1 VQLKIKIGL
10 VPEPEKVQIAPFD
23 YGKIARFSISV
34 LLIISLALAVIFK
47 ASLFKSEPPKTLQK
61 VALDVAEPSTK
72 LSVEPV
78 ELVAKRVEVDVTA
91 PHVAVPTTTVAVI
104 PVSETAAPTPTT
116 LAPKAPAPFA
126 QPQVIT
132 AEASE
137 ALAEPN
143 PAVALSLSPSNKSY
157 ITRMQLTSA
166 ILKREPVDDLR
177 AMVSIDKLKKIMFYT
192 RFIGLAGETV
202 EHRWYQGQ
210 ELTAVISLNVGSQNW
225 RTYSS
230 KNINR
235 MMAGPWRVEVVVL
248 PDTVIAQHH
257 FTVKLNTSE

>member
-72 LSVEPV
+72 LSVESV
-78 ELVAKRVEVDVTA
+78 EIDVTA

-104 PVSETAAPTPTT
+104 PVSETAAPTTTT
-116 LAPKAPAPFA
+116 LAPKAPAPVA

-210 ELTAVISLNVGSQNW
+210 ELTAVIRLNVGSNNW

>member
-10 VPEPEKVQIAPFD
+10 APEPTKVRVAPFD

-34 LLIISLALAVIFK
+34 LLIISLALVVIFK
-47 ASLFKSEPPKTLQK
+47 TSLFKSEPPKTLIKAAQE
-61 VALDVAEPSTK
+61 VAEPSTK

-91 PHVAVPTTTVAVI
+91 PHVAAPTATVAVN
-104 PVSETAAPTPTT
+104 PVSETAAPTI
-116 LAPKAPAPFA
+116 LVPKAPAA

-132 AEASE
+132 TEASD
-137 ALAEPN
+137 LLTEPN
-143 PAVALSLSPSNKSY
+143 LTVALSSFNKSY

-166 ILKREPVDDLR
+166 ILTREPVDNLGVI
-177 AMVSIDKLKKIMFYT
+177 VSIDKLKKVMLYT
-192 RFIGLAGETV
+192 RLVGLAGETV
-202 EHRWYQGQ
+202 EHRWYQAQ
-210 ELTAVISLNVGSQNW
+210 ELKAVISLNIGSHNW

-257 FTVKLNTSE
+257 FTVKLNASE